1 MSSPDFVSPKIAI
14 NLILNIHVESIFFSC
29 NIVQLFCKLDLVVVF
44 PLGGR
49 N

>member
-1 MSSPDFVSPKIAI
+1 
-14 NLILNIHVESIFFSC
+14 LNPFFFSC